1 MGTVL
6 DDKGCGEVKA
16 RDTSELEDRPER
28 AILLVGWGKKGTL
41 AAERAAERL
50 PQGLQY
56 DVFIASDFRL
66 SPQSEARRIEV
77 EFTMPSSLRKAEA
90 ISHYAPTGYKSII
103 YLDSDVTI
111 FEDCSFLFEKAEK
124 HGLALSIAP
133 TYSLDEYRNFGEVMT
148 REGVEHHGQLQY
160 QAGVIVF
167 THKPKVKQVFEK
179 WIELGRKHTDIWV
192 RDQPH
197 LSLAM
202 EVVGFQPYVFS
213 KNYNLRG
220 TYEPV
225 IGRVR
230 GWHSNAPVPEN
241 LNSYESAHPPRLLA
255 KYRLRALK
263 PREYRSDFWKW
274 AFRRHCVDP
283 VYKKFRW
290 AIPFLS
296 GPGFF
301 TRSK

>member
-1 MGTVL
+1 M
-6 DDKGCGEVKA
+6 KA
-16 RDTSELEDRPER
+16 RDSLELEDRPER
-28 AILLVGWGKKGTL
+28 AVLLVGWGKQGTL
-41 AAERAAERL
+41 AAEDAAERL

-56 DVFIASDFRL
+56 DVFIASDFPL
-66 SPQSEARRIEV
+66 SRQSGARRIEI

-90 ISHYAPTGYKSII
+90 ISFYAPKGYKSIL

-111 FEDCSFLFEKAEK
+111 FDDFAFLFEKAEK

-133 TYSLDEYRNFGEVMT
+133 TYSLDEYRSFGEVMT
-148 REGVEHHGQLQY
+148 REGVGHHGQLQY

-167 THKPKVKQVFEK
+167 THQPKVKWVFDK

-202 EVVGFQPYVFS
+202 EVVGFQPFVFS

-274 AFRRHCVDP
+274 AVRNHFLDP
-283 VYKKFRW
+283 VYKKLRR

-296 GPGFF
+296 KPGFV
-301 TRSK
+301 TGSK